1 MPKLSQVLM
10 FNYLVTLLRIYSIL
24 EPQFDILG
32 RYITFINRQRKA
44 GTKVTNEISFV
55 TDMLIY

>member
-1 MPKLSQVLM
+1 MPELSQVLM

-44 GTKVTNEISFV
+44 GTKVTNEI
-55 TDMLIY
+55 